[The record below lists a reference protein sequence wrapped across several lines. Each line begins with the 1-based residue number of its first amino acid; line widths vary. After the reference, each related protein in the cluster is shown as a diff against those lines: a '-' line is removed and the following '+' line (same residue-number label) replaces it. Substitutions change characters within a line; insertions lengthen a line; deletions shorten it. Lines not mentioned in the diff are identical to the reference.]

1 MSEMENII
9 ELVDENGET
18 VEFEHLMTFEHEGKT
33 YIAMMPADEEETE
46 EGEVVLLAIA
56 EDENGEECYVT
67 LEDEAEAEA
76 AFTRFLQ
83 LIEEMDEEE

>member
-33 YIAMMPADEEETE
+33 YIAMMSVGEEEAE

-56 EDENGEECYVT
+56 EDENGEECYVCVENEQEQEDVFVKF
-67 LEDEAEAEA
+67 LKLMEEMEDEE
-76 AFTRFLQ
+76 
-83 LIEEMDEEE
+83 

>member
-1 MSEMENII
+1 MSEIDNII

-33 YIAMMPADEEETE
+33 YIAMMPAGEEEAE